1 MSVSPQALLNSIP
14 LTVWVFSL
22 IVSSLTALVAV
33 IVGPL
38 IQLRVAKRQ
47 IRSTTISANRQAWIN
62 TLRDNLATIRAYC
75 SDVREL
81 RAAQT
86 NDPAMTAKIQEEA
99 RQAKI
104 LLAKVELSLNATE
117 EDHQELIRTVERL
130 WNISGSVVPDNT
142 KGEEW
147 ERAVKDL
154 MTVAKRILKAEWNRV
169 KRGD

>member
-1 MSVSPQALLNSIP
+1 MQVSLQALINSIP
-14 LTVWVFSL
+14 LTVWLFSS
-22 IVSSLTALVAV
+22 IISSLTALAAV

-62 TLRDNLATIRAYC
+62 TLRDNLATIRAYS

-81 RAAQT
+81 RAAPT
-86 NDPAMTAKIQEEA
+86 NDPSMTAKIQEEA

-104 LLAKVELSLNATE
+104 LLAKVALSLNPTE
-117 EDHQELIRTVERL
+117 EDHQELLRTVERL
-130 WNISGSVVPDNT
+130 WNISNSVVPDNP
-142 KGEEW
+142 KGEAW
-147 ERAVKDL
+147 EQAVQDL
-154 MTVAKRILKAEWNRV
+154 MTVANRILKTEWIRV